1 MAKGKNDSGKPASGE
16 ADIIPFPTPK
26 TAGRRKHRESPPH
39 TAGSAGTGE
48 EDDLERLVLK
58 LAAMGLAPEEIE
70 ILHEDRLTEQGW
82 DQERVDEAVA
92 RGRAWGRAKVLEA
105 QFATALSGKVNAQT
119 QMLSR
124 LDDVEWEEGGE
135 GPEYEGEEDN
145 SEIHSEIAEKE
156 SREEEQD

>member
-1 MAKGKNDSGKPASGE
+1 MAKGNNDSGKPPEGG
-16 ADIIPFPTPK
+16 ADILPFPASKATVGRNPRRSPAHV
-26 TAGRRKHRESPPH
+26 AGP
-39 TAGSAGTGE
+39 AGE

-70 ILHEDRLTEQGW
+70 ILYADRLTEEGW

-105 QFATALSGKVNAQT
+105 QFSAAISGKVSAQT
-119 QMLSR
+119 QMLSH
-124 LDDVEWEEGGE
+124 LDDIDWEEGGE
-135 GPEYEGEEDN
+135 GSGHEGEEEF

-156 SREEEQD
+156 SREEEPD